1 VRLCEVAETLNV
13 SNIKKWKERSRWT
26 GGTNA
31 PYVTM
36 LAETGSHEVASC
48 LLFPSLD
55 VPKLICSIRHRWYH
69 VFITTMDEILNLPA
83 SDSSVTLSI
92 SREQLL
98 WSWET
103 RQSALFDLE
112 SKPLAIALK
121 NCIEIRYR
129 LDVGIQAILDS
140 ISDTNQ
146 SIHDPWQTPEL
157 VKYLD
162 YIELQKMVSRVMR
175 IKRTLVDCDSKF
187 RMHLRRRRL
196 SRTSVQR

>member
-1 VRLCEVAETLNV
+1 VRLCEVAEILNV

-26 GGTNA
+26 GGTMRDN
-31 PYVTM
+31 V
-36 LAETGSHEVASC
+36 GRNGKSRSSH
-48 LLFPSLD
+48 LPTFPPRLD
-55 VPKLICSIRHRWYH
+55 VPKLIYSIHHRWYH
-69 VFITTMDEILNLPA
+69 FFIITMDEILNLPA
-83 SDSSVTLSI
+83 GDSSVTLSI

-112 SKPLAIALK
+112 SKSFTIALK

-140 ISDTNQ
+140 ISDANQ
-146 SIHDPWQTPEL
+146 SIHDPWQTPAL

-162 YIELQKMVSRVMR
+162 YIELQKVVSRVMR

-187 RMHLRRRRL
+187 RMYLRRRL
-196 SRTSVQR
+196 SRTSVLR

>member
-1 VRLCEVAETLNV
+1 MPTF
-13 SNIKKWKERSRWT
+13 
-26 GGTNA
+26 
-31 PYVTM
+31 
-36 LAETGSHEVASC
+36 
-48 LLFPSLD
+48 FPSLD
-55 VPKLICSIRHRWYH
+55 VSKLICSTNHRWYH
-69 VFITTMDEILNLPA
+69 FFITTMDEILNLPA
-83 SDSSVTLSI
+83 GDSSVTLSI

-140 ISDTNQ
+140 ISDANQ
-146 SIHDPWQTPEL
+146 SIHDPWQTPAL

-162 YIELQKMVSRVMR
+162 YIELQKMVSRVLR

-187 RMHLRRRRL
+187 RMQLRQRL
-196 SRTSVQR
+196 SRTSVPR

>member
-1 VRLCEVAETLNV
+1 MRLCEVAETLNV

-26 GGTNA
+26 GGTIRDNVGRNGKSRSSLM
-31 PYVTM
+31 PTF
-36 LAETGSHEVASC
+36 
-48 LLFPSLD
+48 FPSLD

-69 VFITTMDEILNLPA
+69 FFITTMDEILNLPTG
-83 SDSSVTLSI
+83 DSSVTLSI

-140 ISDTNQ
+140 ICDTNQ